1 MSNAP
6 WRRASGASRLRGTHR
21 RGSVFVDLN
30 HVPSRVSAAR
40 EALEAF
46 WLPED
51 DRMGLGAGLDRPTLF
66 DLLVEKRIEA
76 VPASP

>member
-1 MSNAP
+1 MSNAQR
-6 WRRASGASRLRGTHR
+6 RRASGASRLRGTHR
-21 RGSVFVDLN
+21 CGSVLVDLD
-30 HVPSRVSAAR
+30 HTPSRVWAAR

-46 WLPED
+46 RFPED
-51 DRMGLGAGLDRPTLF
+51 DRMGLGASLDHPTLF